1 MTDYDN
7 KFYKIDDT
15 LRSHKDYL
23 GKLDDVKADK
33 ADLEALKKFVMTAL
47 NNNSGDVNIE
57 GLDQLQDLIKRL
69 SKMEAELNN
78 KVTKDQK
85 IVIDNDLKELWKIV
99 N

>member
-85 IVIDNDLKELWKIV
+85 NSHR
-99 N
+99 

>member
-69 SKMEAELNN
+69 SKMETELNN

>member
-15 LRSHKDYL
+15 LRSYKDYL

-69 SKMEAELNN
+69 SKMEAEINN

>member
-1 MTDYDN
+1 
-7 KFYKIDDT
+7 
-15 LRSHKDYL
+15 
-23 GKLDDVKADK
+23 
-33 ADLEALKKFVMTAL
+33 VMTAL

-69 SKMEAELNN
+69 SKIEAEINN
-78 KVTKDQK
+78 KVTKDHK

>member
-47 NNNSGDVNIE
+47 NNNSGDVHIE

>member
-47 NNNSGDVNIE
+47 NNNSGVNNIE

-69 SKMEAELNN
+69 SKMEAEINN

>member
-69 SKMEAELNN
+69 SKMEAEINN

>member
-69 SKMEAELNN
+69 SKLEAEINN